1 MMSLLQICQWLQETP
16 LSTSIRESIL
26 AFPVIEGMHLLGISV
41 SAGLIAVSDLRMMGL
56 ILKKESASDVFHQLI
71 GWISAGFTMM
81 IITGSL
87 LFISEPVKCYG
98 NISFRFKVL
107 FLFVA
112 GINILIFHSS
122 KIYRHMSEWEWDAN
136 PPRAAKLA
144 GWISLISWGIVIIVG
159 RTTAYNF

>member
-1 MMSLLQICQWLQETP
+1 MSLFEVCKWLQETP
-16 LSTSIRESIL
+16 ISISIRESIL
-26 AFPVIEGMHLLGISV
+26 AFPVIEGLHLLGISV

-71 GWISAGFTMM
+71 PWITAGFAMM
-81 IITGSL
+81 ILTGSL
-87 LFISEPVKCYG
+87 LFIAEPVKCYE

-122 KIYRHMSEWEWDAN
+122 RIYRQMHEWEWAAN
-136 PPRAAKLA
+136 PPRAAKMA